1 MTKWKRANPDGTRD
15 YVFEECTLI
24 EEVEQKLRRTF
35 LERGYEEIR
44 TPTIEFYDVFS
55 FRNRPIDEEK
65 MYKFF
70 DQQGRI
76 IVLRPD
82 MTIPLARVI
91 GTHGEEAPVK
101 LTYSGNVFR
110 ANESLSG
117 KYNEIIQTGIE
128 IIGIDNIRAEI
139 ECIVSAIH
147 ALQAVGIQAFTIELG
162 QVQLYKC
169 IVKKLSFGEEEES
182 LLRTYIES
190 KNYAELSRFLQEKNL
205 DRRDETVQLL
215 EKLPRLFGKLEVI
228 EEAEKLASNYE
239 MKQAIARIKEIYK
252 TIEKLGYGSYISIDL
267 GMIQHLHYYTGVI
280 FRGYIYDVGGEIVS
294 GGRYD
299 ELLGNFGEPMSAVGL
314 AVQVNQIVRT
324 LQEQQ
329 KQFKRKKL
337 DMIIHYSL
345 DRIAEAERLCG
356 LLQKDGWKVELSMFE
371 NLQDTFQFAKKKGI
385 IKVIEATGKALV
397 EYVWK
402 EKWVIQKEGE
412 TSCVTF
418 KLR

>member
-1 MTKWKRANPDGTRD
+1 MTKWKRANPSGTKD

-24 EEVEQKLRRTF
+24 EDVEQKLRRMF

-55 FRNRPIDEEK
+55 FQNRPIDEEK

-82 MTIPLARVI
+82 MTIPLARVM
-91 GTHGEEAPVK
+91 GAQVGEAPVK

-117 KYNEIIQTGIE
+117 KYNEIVQTGIE

-139 ECIVSAIH
+139 ECIVSVIQ
-147 ALQAVGIQAFTIELG
+147 ALQGVGIQSFTIELG

-169 IVKKLSFGEEEES
+169 IVKKLSLGEEEES

-190 KNYAELSRFLQEKNL
+190 KNNAALLRFLQERKL
-205 DRRDETVQLL
+205 DRNNETVQLL
-215 EKLPRLFGKLEVI
+215 ERLPRLFGKREVI
-228 EEAEKLASNYE
+228 EEAEKLASNDE
-239 MKQAIARIKEIYK
+239 MKAAIARVKEIYK
-252 TIEKLGYGSYISIDL
+252 TIERLGYGSYVSIDF

-280 FRGYIYDVGGEIVS
+280 FRGYVYDIGEEIVS

-299 ELLGNFGEPMSAVGL
+299 ELIENFGEPMPAVGL

-329 KQFKRKKL
+329 KTVQRKKI
-337 DMIIHYSL
+337 DMLIHYSL
-345 DRIAEAERLCG
+345 HMIAEAERLCG

-371 NLQDTFQFAKKKGI
+371 NLQDTFQFARKNGVTT
-385 IKVIEATGKALV
+385 VIAATGEVLI

-402 EKWVIQKEGE
+402 EKWVMQKEGE